1 MKINCIVIDDEPL
14 ALELIE
20 SYINRVPHLELK
32 GLYHNAFDA
41 IEILRTDAIDLIYL
55 DINMPDITGVDFLK
69 GITSPPKV
77 IFITA
82 YDTFA
87 VQGFELN
94 AVDYL
99 LKPVPFNR
107 FMIATDR
114 AYEALSKKETDSGI
128 HDYILVKAEHNT
140 IKIKLDSIYYIE
152 GYKDYLKIYTDDPL
166 PLLTITTFKTMEEL
180 LPSRFIRIHR
190 SYIISINKI
199 TSFRNS
205 KVRIKDKYIPIGES
219 YNELFYQSVIHGKMK

>member
-14 ALELIE
+14 ALELME
-20 SYINRVPHLELK
+20 TYVRRVPYLELK
-32 GLYHNAFDA
+32 GLFHKPFNAF
-41 IEILRTDAIDLIYL
+41 EILHTGTIHLMYL

-82 YDTFA
+82 YDNYA

-114 AYEALSKKETDSGI
+114 AYELLSKKETETSI
-128 HDYILVKAEHNT
+128 QDYILVKAEHHT
-140 IKIKLDSIYYIE
+140 IKIKLNAIYYIE
-152 GYKDYLKIYTDDPL
+152 GYKDYLKIYTDDTTPI
-166 PLLTITTFKTMEEL
+166 LTITTLKAIEEL
-180 LPSRFIRIHR
+180 LPTGFIRIHR
-190 SYIISINKI
+190 SYIVSIDKI

-205 KVRIKDKYIPIGES
+205 KVRIKDKYIPIGDS
-219 YNELFYQSVIHGKMK
+219 YNDIFYQSVVHGKIK